1 MQLGLKT
8 RILVGFLAIVVA
20 FAGTTLFA
28 LSRMQGLRDD
38 LRLIH
43 RGYLTMNRYTT
54 GVRTLQEAKDVY
66 VRRALAEADPRLRR
80 HLVAYART
88 FYPRAIRDRLAE
100 IETRAQD
107 LQAQHLGAAQQ
118 ALLDDVRTSVE
129 RTTVR
134 HDAYDEAT
142 AALLDGLD
150 DPALDE
156 ATRVEQLAAYTETG
170 EALGQEVQTL
180 QTRTE
185 KMLAS
190 AVIRAER
197 DEREGRLA
205 VLLLSAFAC
214 LIGGLVVWAMGRGLR
229 PLASVLESARAIG
242 RGSLD
247 VEVPLT
253 GPEEVAALA
262 REFNVMAKALRDR
275 EQAATGHNEDLTR
288 LKLFADDVI
297 RSVQVGIVVVDAEGR
312 IRTFN
317 PAARSV
323 LSLPLVDVEGRAFKD
338 LPDLDSSLADVLAA
352 VPAVRQTGAPASF
365 PHTNVGDKIVDI
377 AVVAIRDRAGEA
389 ATGDVL
395 LLGEDVTEREQAK
408 GRLVESE
415 RLAAIG
421 RLAAQITHEIR
432 NPLSSIGLNI
442 DLLGDDV
449 PPPARQP
456 PAGSEGDPRGGRRR
470 GESAQPDHRGLPA
483 LRAAADPAPEPGDVA
498 DLVAALAAFNQGEAE
513 SAGVMLELNIH
524 DATPAVSHDPSR
536 LRQALLNL
544 LRNALEAAGRGGTV
558 RLSVQPFEGGARL
571 CVDDSGVGL
580 DDAQKAKLFEPF
592 FTTKPQGT
600 GLGLTLAQQIIRE
613 HGGKLSAHD
622 SDLGGARFVI
632 DLPATNADDD
642 VATPPPLERESA

>member
-20 FAGTTLFA
+20 FAGSTLFA

-66 VRRALAEADPRLRR
+66 VRRALEEADPRLRR

-107 LQAQHLGAAQQ
+107 LQEQHLGAEQQ
-118 ALLDDVRTSVE
+118 ALLEDVLASVQ
-129 RTTVR
+129 RTTVK

-150 DPALDE
+150 RADLDE

-180 QTRTE
+180 QARTE

-205 VLLLSAFAC
+205 VLLLSIFAC
-214 LIGGLVVWAMGRGLR
+214 LIGGLVVWAMGRGLQ
-229 PLASVLESARAIG
+229 PLASVLESARA
-242 RGSLD
+242 
-247 VEVPLT
+247 
-253 GPEEVAALA
+253 
-262 REFNVMAKALRDR
+262 LRDR
-275 EQAATGHNEDLTR
+275 EKALAGHNEDLTR

-297 RSVQVGIVVVDAEGR
+297 RSVQVGIVVVDTEGR

-323 LSLPLVDVEGRAFKD
+323 LSLPLVDVEGRAFQD

-352 VPAVRQTGAPASF
+352 VPTVRQTGAPATF
-365 PHTNVGDKIVDI
+365 LGTNVGDKIVDI
-377 AVVAIRDRAGEA
+377 AVVPIRDRAGEA

-449 PPPARQP
+449 PHLPDDRQQEAKAILDAVGGEVNRLSQITEGYLRYARLPTQ
-456 PAGSEGDPRGGRRR
+456 
-470 GESAQPDHRGLPA
+470 AQK
-483 LRAAADPAPEPGDVA
+483 PGDVA
-498 DLVAALAAFNQGEAE
+498 DLLAALAAFNQGEAE
-513 SAGVMLELNIH
+513 SAGVMLELNI
-524 DATPAVSHDPSR
+524 DEDVPAVTHDPSR

-558 RLSVQPFEGGARL
+558 RLGAHATTHGARL
-571 CVDDSGVGL
+571 CVDDSGVGF
-580 DDAQKAKLFEPF
+580 DDEQKAKLFEPF

-613 HGGKLSAHD
+613 HGGKLSAED
-622 SDLGGARFVI
+622 SDLGGARFII
-632 DLPATNADDD
+632 DLPSSDDD
-642 VATPPPLERESA
+642 RVSDEAPSRPLERGSA